1 MNSGTESELYGVWGS
16 SAINVFAVGSGGT
29 IRRYNGIT
37 WSSMSSGTTS
47 DLYGVWGSSA
57 TNVLAVGDN
66 GTIRRYNGSTW
77 SSMSSGTTNDLH
89 GVWGSSDI
97 NVFAVGDNGTIRRY
111 NGITWSSMSSG
122 TTSGLYGVWG
132 SSATDVFAVGLGGT
146 ILHYNGSAWSLW
158 TSSDIPV
165 WLHGVWGS
173 SATNVFVVASGGII
187 LHYDGTAWSPMTSGT
202 INQLYGV
209 WGSSP
214 SDVFTVGIEGTILHY
229 LEQPQQPPTIT
240 SVSPNQGNQGETLD
254 VTITGTYFMGAT
266 VVSFGSGITINSFT
280 VNSSTQITASIAI
293 GSSATLGVRD
303 VSVTTPGGTVTKT
316 SGFAVNQASVSITSV
331 SPNQGNQGETL
342 DVTITG
348 TYFTGATAVSFG
360 SGITVNSF
368 TVNSSSQITASIAI
382 SGSAALGSRDI
393 SVTTPGGMATK
404 TSGFTVNQASV
415 SITSVSPNQGN
426 QGETLDVTITG
437 TYFTGATAVSFG
449 SGITVNSF
457 TVDSAS
463 QITASISVSATAT
476 LGARD
481 VLVTTPAGIGTKTG
495 GFTCLNQASVTITS
509 VSPNQGNQGETLD
522 VTITGTYFTG
532 ATSVSFGSGITVNSF
547 TVNSSSQITAS
558 VAISSS
564 AVLGDRDVS
573 VTTPEGTVTKAG
585 GFTVNQASVTI
596 TSVSPNQGNQGEALD
611 VTITGTYFTGATSV
625 SFGSGITV
633 NSFTVNSSNQ
643 ITANITISSLAMF
656 GDRDISVTTP
666 EGTVTKTASFTVGES
681 KKGLPFW
688 VWIAIGVDAVVV
700 LIAIAL
706 AVRRAARRRA

>member
-1 MNSGTESELYGVWGS
+1 MSRGIPDSFWDVWGSSATDVFAVGAWGAIIHYNSSTWSAMSRGTTYWWLSSVWGSSATDVFAVGVVGAIRYYNGSAWSAMNSGTESELYGVWGS

-368 TVNSSSQITASIAI
+368 TV
-382 SGSAALGSRDI
+382 
-393 SVTTPGGMATK
+393 
-404 TSGFTVNQASV
+404 
-415 SITSVSPNQGN
+415 
-426 QGETLDVTITG
+426 
-437 TYFTGATAVSFG
+437 
-449 SGITVNSF
+449 
-457 TVDSAS
+457 DSAS